1 MTVTAPETPR
11 HPVFARLWSLAARQ
25 LDKQGGAEQRRHLL
39 SGLHGRVIEIG
50 AGDGRN
56 FAHYP
61 KEVSEVLAVE
71 PEGYLRAHAEEAAR
85 KAPVEV
91 SVLEGVAERLPAD
104 DDSFEAAVVSLV
116 LCSVDDLAAALG
128 EIRRV
133 LRPGG
138 RLRFFEHVV
147 AHGGAHRR
155 LQHALDATIW
165 PRVNGGCH
173 TARDTLTAIRTAG
186 LSLSEVDRFR
196 FPGGRMPLPTSPHVR
211 GEAIVA

>member
-1 MTVTAPETPR
+1 MTATAPETPR
-11 HPVFARLWSLAARQ
+11 HPVFARLWSVAARQ
-25 LDKQGGAEQRRHLL
+25 LDRQGGVEQRRHLL
-39 SGLHGRVIEIG
+39 TGLHGRVIEIG
-50 AGDGRN
+50 AGGGHN

-71 PEGYLRAHAEEAAR
+71 PEGYLRGQAEEAAR
-85 KAPVEV
+85 HAPVEV
-91 SVLEGVAERLPAD
+91 SVVEGIAERLPAD

-116 LCSVDDLAAALG
+116 LCSVDDLATALG

-165 PRVNGGCH
+165 PRLNGGCH
-173 TARDTLTAIRTAG
+173 TGRDTLSAIRAAG
-186 LSLSEVDRFR
+186 LSLGETERFR

-211 GEAIVA
+211 GEATLA